1 MPLLYIMGILI
12 FAILVA
18 IFAVQNAGPV
28 AIKFFFWAVPEIPL
42 VLVIFGTVLCGI
54 VIGFL
59 LGLYSSRKKS
69 SGVLRLPKSKN
80 IEKPST

>member
-69 SGVLRLPKSKN
+69 SGTLRLPKSKN

>member
-28 AIKFFFWAVPEIPL
+28 AIKFFLNNRSFL
-42 VLVIFGTVLCGI
+42 V
-54 VIGFL
+54 
-59 LGLYSSRKKS
+59 
-69 SGVLRLPKSKN
+69 
-80 IEKPST
+80 